1 MNHTPILAAALIAA
15 TLFAAATALPALA
28 QHNHGAHGAKPVATA
43 AAADEMADGEIRN
56 IDAAKGALLIKH
68 GVIKSINMGA
78 MTMEFKLKEPA
89 MAAGLKKGD
98 KVRFAVE
105 MQGQNLIVTKIQK
118 AD

>member
-1 MNHTPILAAALIAA
+1 MKPTSFLAVAL
-15 TLFAAATALPALA
+15 FAATALPAMA
-28 QHNHGAHGAKPVATA
+28 QHNHGAHGAKPVTTA
-43 AAADEMADGEIRN
+43 AAAEEMADGEIRN

-78 MTMEFKLKEPA
+78 MTMEFKLKDAA

-118 AD
+118 VN

>member
-1 MNHTPILAAALIAA
+1 MKFILALVSA
-15 TLFAAATALPALA
+15 LFATATALPALA
-28 QHNHGAHGAKPVATA
+28 QHNHGAHGAKPTST

-56 IDAAKGALLIKH
+56 IDAAKGALLIRH

-78 MTMEFKLKEPA
+78 MTMEFKLKEPS

-105 MQGQNLIVTKIQK
+105 MQGQNLVISKIQK
-118 AD
+118 VD